1 MASIWGQTIKVSIFG
16 QSHSQAIGVT
26 VDGLPAGIAIDRL
39 ALTAFMERRAPG
51 RNRFSTGRRE
61 SDQPQFICGLVDD
74 VTCGAPLTA
83 LIANENTRSQD
94 YEQLKDI
101 PRPGHA
107 DFSAQIKYGGF
118 QDVAGGG
125 HFSGRLT
132 APLCVAGGICKQ
144 LLEKRGIE
152 IMAKISS
159 IADVCDRD
167 FDSLSLREEERL
179 IASKE
184 MPVLDDPC
192 GAKML
197 DRIEAARLTGDSVGG
212 TISCKIQGLPAGVGA
227 PMFDGIENRLAQ
239 ALFAIPAV
247 KGLEFGNGFAAATLR
262 GSQNN
267 DAFRV
272 EAGRIVTQT
281 NRHGGILGGIS
292 SGMPICF
299 RLAVKPTAS
308 IYTEQDSV
316 SLSTAEVRKLQ
327 IKGRHDPCIV
337 VRAVPVVEAVAAMVI
352 CDLLAGE
359 GKL

>member
-1 MASIWGQTIKVSIFG
+1 MASIWGQTIKVSVFG

-26 VDGLPAGIAIDRL
+26 VDGLPAGIAIDRQAL
-39 ALTAFMERRAPG
+39 AAFLERRAPG

-61 SDQPQFICGLVDD
+61 ADQPQFICGLVED

-83 LIANENTRSQD
+83 IIANENTRSQD
-94 YEQLKDI
+94 YEQIKDV

-107 DFSAQIKYGGF
+107 DITAQLKFGGF

-152 IMAKISS
+152 IIAKLSS
-159 IADVCDRD
+159 IADVCDHD
-167 FDSLSLREEERL
+167 FDQLSLQAEERL
-179 IASKE
+179 IAAKE
-184 MPVLDDPC
+184 IPVLDDQC
-192 GAKML
+192 AERML
-197 DRIEAARLTGDSVGG
+197 DRIEAARLAGDSVGG
-212 TISCKIQGLPAGVGA
+212 TISCKIHGLEAGVGA

-262 GSQNN
+262 GSENN
-267 DAFRV
+267 DAFHMEEGRV
-272 EAGRIVTQT
+272 TTRT

-292 SGMPICF
+292 SGLPITF
-299 RLAVKPTAS
+299 RLAIKPTAS
-308 IYTEQDSV
+308 IYMEQDSV
-316 SLSTAEVRKLQ
+316 SLSTGEEKRLQ
-327 IKGRHDPCIV
+327 IKGRHDPCIA
-337 VRAVPVVEAVAAMVI
+337 VRAVPVVEAVAAIVI